1 MRTNFIPSIS
11 AGHVSFTG
19 IDQCLSCRAATFT
32 SHVPWLGPYLGRV
45 PSIAAAQAQL
55 TVYSHKLAL
64 ARIKRGSDHKDI
76 FHYLVSGTLGCRTSI
91 HEPYCQSE
99 EDRPNNPQPLLSRLI
114 DDGVLAIVAGADTTS
129 SALTSIFYC
138 LLTHPD
144 ACQKLQAEIDQ
155 FYSPGEDPSDV
166 KHHLDMHYL
175 TAVM

>member
-1 MRTNFIPSIS
+1 MRTNLIRPIS
-11 AGHVSFTG
+11 ASDVLFTG
-19 IDQCLSCRAATFT
+19 IDNCSRAATFT
-32 SHVPWLGPYLGRV
+32 GHVPWLGPYLGRV

-55 TVYSHKLAL
+55 IAYCHKLTSG
-64 ARIKRGSDHKDI
+64 RIESGSAHKDI
-76 FHYLVSGTLGCRTSI
+76 FYYLVSVTSRCFI
-91 HEPYCQSE
+91 PIDEPYCQSE
-99 EDRPNNPQPLLSRLI
+99 EDQPSNPPPPLSRLI

-155 FYSPGEDPSDV
+155 FYPHGEDPVDI